1 MKNNKQIALAM
12 LLTLGASLALIS
24 PVSAFDTGHHSDLT
38 REALSDFGFS
48 DNAIRMGQLENWLVD
63 YYSSQPIFPGL
74 ESDLAKLHFDALDD
88 TAKVRN
94 YWGNLTVNTQ
104 RAITQAATENN
115 PKKVLALIG
124 MSLHA
129 VQDFYTHSNWVETQP
144 AATGNAFRTRTWFD
158 ANPGL
163 RLNVRDISTIK
174 ATDISRVIETARVT
188 DIAATT
194 PATAPAVSSA
204 SLVVLRTGT
213 YPNHDPIVATD
224 HGNYDAGMNHDS
236 YNRPRWDEAYV
247 YAYSGSRQWVGAI
260 EQWVN
265 AANPGLWAQVRNIAL
280 TGQESGD
287 LGRDLVAAYR
297 ISEWIRTPSNNGHW
311 KGKGSGSVGEF
322 ATFTTGWMAS
332 RDSIYVEHFKNQKW
346 HQALTNGLTGNTAPT
361 VALPTIAPSGALNK
375 TAIIVRTT
383 RIEELPVGFFEQKI
397 DSPGGTADFFAN
409 ITINGQTFVETML
422 NDQVNPSP
430 AWHTI
435 KFVPSSQANVA
446 IRYQLVDEDGG
457 LAGDDDICDI
467 NPAGNKREL
476 DFTFNTATQSLSG
489 DVSGIHNND
498 GSAVVSAGGQS
509 DHARIRFF
517 VTTRPL

>member
-1 MKNNKQIALAM
+1 MKNSKNNHCHVVLAM
-12 LLTLGASLALIS
+12 VLTLGASLALTT
-24 PVSAFDTGHHSDLT
+24 PALAFDTGHHSDLT
-38 REALSDFGFS
+38 REALADFGFS
-48 DNAIRMGQLENWLVD
+48 ENAIKMGQLENWLVD
-63 YYSSQPIFPGL
+63 YYSSQPLFPGL

-88 TAKVRN
+88 TTKVRN
-94 YWGNLTVNTQ
+94 YWSNLTVNTQ
-104 RAITQAATENN
+104 KAITQAAMENN

-158 ANPGL
+158 AAA
-163 RLNVRDISTIK
+163 ST
-174 ATDISRVIETARVT
+174 T
-188 DIAATT
+188 
-194 PATAPAVSSA
+194 
-204 SLVVLRTGT
+204 SLVRTGT

-236 YNRPRWDEAYV
+236 YNRPRWDESYV

-265 AANPGLWAQVRNIAL
+265 TARPGLWTQVRNIAL
-280 TGQESGD
+280 TGQESSD

-297 ISEWIRTPSNNGHW
+297 ISEWIRTPGNNGHW

-322 ATFTTGWMAS
+322 AAFTAGWMAS

-346 HQALTNGLTGNTAPT
+346 HQALTNGLTGNTAPAG
-361 VALPTIAPSGALNK
+361 ALPTVPPSTPSNK
-375 TAIIVRTT
+375 TAVIVRTT
-383 RIEELPVGFFEQKI
+383 KIDELPVGVFELKI

-409 ITINGQTFVETML
+409 ITINGQNFVETML

-430 AWHTI
+430 AWYTI
-435 KFVPSSQANVA
+435 KFVPSNQGSVA

-476 DFTFNTATQSLSG
+476 DFTLNTANQSLSG
-489 DVSGIHNND
+489 DVSGIHNSD
-498 GSAVVSAGGQS
+498 AIAVVSAGGQS
-509 DHARIRFF
+509 DRVRIRFF